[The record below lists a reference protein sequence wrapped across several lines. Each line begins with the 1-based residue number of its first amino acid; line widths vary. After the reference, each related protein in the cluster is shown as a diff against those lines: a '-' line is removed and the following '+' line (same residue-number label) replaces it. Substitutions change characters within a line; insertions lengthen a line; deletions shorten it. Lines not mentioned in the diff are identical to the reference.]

1 MGGPGSP
8 QAQGA
13 ARATPSA
20 GRYPRPVRVTDSV
33 ERVALALEALAG
45 SPEGVG
51 VTGLAEV
58 LGVHKATA
66 SRLLG
71 TLAVR
76 GLVERDPATRLYR
89 LGARLVSIAGGAVA
103 RLPIVSQ
110 ARVEL
115 EQLTALTSETSN
127 LAVLDRFH
135 VVYVDQVTPS
145 ESVVMASWVGRRS
158 PAHASSS
165 GKVLLAFGDER
176 SREEVMTRPLE
187 PLTDATVTD
196 PARLRVI
203 LDEVRRRGFA
213 RSIGELEDGLVTIAA
228 PVLSE
233 GRAVAA
239 VSLSG
244 PTFRIAARDHAHL
257 TRMVSDAA
265 TSIGHRVAG
274 RASGSPSRAG

>member
-1 MGGPGSP
+1 
-8 QAQGA
+8 
-13 ARATPSA
+13 
-20 GRYPRPVRVTDSV
+20 VRVTDSV
-33 ERVALALEALAG
+33 ERVALALEALAAA
-45 SPEGVG
+45 PEGVG
-51 VTGLAEV
+51 VTEV
-58 LGVHKATA
+58 ARVLDVHKATA

-71 TLAVR
+71 TLALR

-89 LGARLVSIAGGAVA
+89 LGPRLVSIAGGAVA

-110 ARVEL
+110 ARSEL

-165 GKVLLAFGDER
+165 GKVLLAFGPER
-176 SREEVMTRPLE
+176 LREELLSRQLE
-187 PLTDATVTD
+187 ALTERTVSD
-196 PARLRVI
+196 PARLRAV
-203 LDEVRRRGFA
+203 LDEVRRAGSA

-233 GRAVAA
+233 GRALAA

-244 PTFRIAARDHAHL
+244 PTFRIAPRDHAHL
-257 TRMVSDAA
+257 TGMVVNAA
-265 TSIGHRVAG
+265 AAIGHRVAG
-274 RASGSPSRAG
+274 RASGLAAAPR

>member
-1 MGGPGSP
+1 M
-8 QAQGA
+8 
-13 ARATPSA
+13 RA
-20 GRYPRPVRVTDSV
+20 TDSV
-33 ERVALALEALAG
+33 ERVAVTLEVLAG

-51 VTGLAEV
+51 VTTVARV

-71 TLAVR
+71 TLALR
-76 GLVERDPATRLYR
+76 GLVERDPTSRLYR
-89 LGARLVSIAGGAVA
+89 LGARLVSIAGGAVH

-110 ARVEL
+110 ARSEL

-135 VVYVDQVTPS
+135 VVYVDQVTPH

-176 SREEVMTRPLE
+176 VRREVLSRPLE
-187 PLTDATVTD
+187 ALTPRTVTD
-196 PARLRVI
+196 PSRLGALLV
-203 LDEVRRRGFA
+203 ETRRRGWA
-213 RSIGELEDGLVTIAA
+213 RSVGELEDGLVTIAA

-233 GRAVAA
+233 GRALAA
-239 VSLSG
+239 VSVSG
-244 PTFRIAARDHAHL
+244 PTFRISARDHAQL
-257 TRMVSDAA
+257 TRHVVDAA
-265 TSIGHRVAG
+265 AAIGHRVAG
-274 RASGSPSRAG
+274 R

>member
-1 MGGPGSP
+1 M
-8 QAQGA
+8 
-13 ARATPSA
+13 RK
-20 GRYPRPVRVTDSV
+20 TDSV
-33 ERVALALEALAG
+33 ERVAVALEALAA

-51 VTGLAEV
+51 VTGVADALA
-58 LGVHKATA
+58 VHKATA

-71 TLAVR
+71 TLAGC

-89 LGARLVSIAGGAVA
+89 LGPRLVSIAGGAVA

-110 ARVEL
+110 ARAQL

-135 VVYVDQVTPS
+135 VVYVDQITPS

-165 GKVLLAFGDER
+165 GKVLLAFGDPR
-176 SREEVMTRPLE
+176 TREQLLARPLE
-187 PLTDATVTD
+187 ALTERTVTD
-196 PARLRVI
+196 PVRLRAT
-203 LDEVRRRGFA
+203 LDEVRRRGYA

-239 VSLSG
+239 VSCSG
-244 PTFRIAARDHAHL
+244 PTFRIAPRDHAHL
-257 TRMVSDAA
+257 TRVVVTAA
-265 TSIGHRVAG
+265 AAIGHRVDG
-274 RASGSPSRAG
+274 RSSALASGSG